1 MLSNTQTLSN
11 ILTAISQVGF
21 PIVVAGYLLV
31 RFEKKIDVLSENIS
45 RLVDAIK
52 QKDKQKESDNLDGK

>member
-1 MLSNTQTLSN
+1 MSNTQTLSN

-31 RFEKKIDVLSENIS
+31 RFEKKIDVLSANIS
-45 RLVDAIK
+45 RLVDVI
-52 QKDKQKESDNLDGK
+52 KQKESDNSDGK

>member
-1 MLSNTQTLSN
+1 MSNTQTLSN

-31 RFEKKIDVLSENIS
+31 RFEKKIDVLSANIS
-45 RLVDAIK
+45 RLVDVIK
-52 QKDKQKESDNLDGK
+52 QEESDNSDGK